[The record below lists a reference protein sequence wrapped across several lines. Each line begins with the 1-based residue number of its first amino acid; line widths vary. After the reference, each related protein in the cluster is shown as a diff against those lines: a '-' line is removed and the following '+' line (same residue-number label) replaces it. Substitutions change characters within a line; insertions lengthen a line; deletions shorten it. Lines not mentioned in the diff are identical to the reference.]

1 MYTFLRTRLA
11 LILVTILLVGTGS
24 SVVEAS
30 EDIGEGTGV
39 ELEQSTWSPSLYVSG
54 QVELWIPRSGDRFEV
69 DIGSNLGRLIH
80 EDGEAVEFEVV
91 TGVQRVVQYAGR
103 RYLATTP
110 VANWVVRETVIKGD
124 RWTFGKTGR
133 FIRMYKNGTEYTPY
147 GIHPFGNED
156 RMFRVPGRYGSM
168 GCIILREAMVNII
181 QETIRV
187 NGGEMKVRTFGEVSQ
202 IMP

>member
-11 LILVTILLVGTGS
+11 LILVVVMLAGAGS
-24 SVVEAS
+24 SVTVQAS
-30 EDIGEGTGV
+30 DDLEDGAGL
-39 ELEQSTWSPSLYVSG
+39 ELEKSGWSEAFYVSG
-54 QVELWIPRSGDRFEV
+54 QMELWIPRAGDRFEV

-91 TGVQRVVQYAGR
+91 TGVRRVVRYAGR

-133 FIRMYKNGTEYTPY
+133 FVRMYKNGTEYTPY
-147 GIHPFGNED
+147 GIHPFGRED
-156 RMFRVPGRYGSM
+156 ACWWLADMEDGMYY
-168 GCIILREAMVNII
+168 LREAMVDVI
-181 QETIRV
+181 QETIR
-187 NGGEMKVRTFGEVSQ
+187 GMAAR
-202 IMP
+202 

>member
-11 LILVTILLVGTGS
+11 LILVTVMLIGAGS

-30 EDIGEGTGV
+30 EDIGDGAG
-39 ELEQSTWSPSLYVSG
+39 LEFDQSTWSPSFYVSG
-54 QVELWIPRSGDRFEV
+54 QMELWIPRAGDRFEV

-91 TGVQRVVQYAGR
+91 TGMRRVARYAGK
-103 RYLATTP
+103 RYMATTP

-133 FIRMYKNGTEYTPY
+133 FIRMYKNGVSHTPY
-147 GIHPFGNED
+147 GIHPFGRED
-156 RMFRVPGRYGSM
+156 AMFRVPGRYGSL
-168 GCIILREAMVNII
+168 GCIILREAMVDVI

-202 IMP
+202 V